1 MRSGYVSIIGRP
13 NSGKSTLINTIVNSK
28 VAIVSNKPE
37 TTRNSIKGIYHEKDT
52 EIVFIDTPG
61 IHKPQDGMSK
71 FLNNQAY
78 DSFDDADIIMLIV
91 DASERMGTGDK
102 YVASKLDGNTKP
114 VILVLNKIDK
124 LNKEEIMGKIMEYKD
139 LYPFTEIVPI
149 SALKSE
155 NIAELIKTLKEYL
168 PDSVKY
174 YEDSDVTEQSM
185 DFRLSEI
192 IREKVFRLTM
202 KEVPYACACR
212 IDSVS
217 YGKSVKVIASII
229 VDRDSLKKILIGKNG
244 QMIKLIGTRA
254 REDMEE
260 VLGKHVFL
268 DLEVKV
274 IEKWRENPKYIS
286 ELGNFKQE

>member
-13 NSGKSTLINTIVNSK
+13 NSGKSTLLNTLVNSK

-37 TTRNSIKGIYHEKDT
+37 TTRNNIKGIYHEEDT

-71 FLNNQAY
+71 YLNNQAY

-91 DASERMGTGDK
+91 DGSEMMGTGDK
-102 YVASKLDGNTKP
+102 YVASKLEDTNKP

-124 LNKEEIMGKIMEYKD
+124 LNKEEIMRKIMEYKD
-139 LYPFTEIVPI
+139 LYPFKEIVPV
-149 SALKSE
+149 SALKGQ
-155 NIAELIKTLKEYL
+155 NIQELIKTLKQYL
-168 PDSVKY
+168 PDTVKY
-174 YEDSDVTEQSM
+174 YEDSDITEQSM
-185 DFRLSEI
+185 EFRLSEI

-212 IDSVS
+212 IDSIS
-217 YGKSVKVIASII
+217 YGRSVKVIASII
-229 VDRDSLKKILIGKNG
+229 VDRESLKKILIGKNG
-244 QMIKLIGTRA
+244 QMIKLIGSRS
-254 REDMEE
+254 REDMESI
-260 VLGKHVFL
+260 LNKHVFL

-274 IEKWRENPKYIS
+274 IDKWRENPKYLN

>member
-13 NSGKSTLINTIVNSK
+13 NSGKSTLLNTLVNSK

-37 TTRNSIKGIYHEKDT
+37 TTRNNIKGIYHEEDT

-71 FLNNQAY
+71 YLNNQAY

-91 DASERMGTGDK
+91 DGSEMMGTGDK
-102 YVASKLDGNTKP
+102 YVASKLEDTNKP

-124 LNKEEIMGKIMEYKD
+124 LNKEEIMRKIMEYKD
-139 LYPFTEIVPI
+139 LYPFKEIVPV
-149 SALKSE
+149 SALKGQ
-155 NIAELIKTLKEYL
+155 NIQELIKTLKQYL
-168 PDSVKY
+168 PDTVKY
-174 YEDSDVTEQSM
+174 YEDSDITEQSM
-185 DFRLSEI
+185 EFRLSEI

-212 IDSVS
+212 IDSIS
-217 YGKSVKVIASII
+217 YGRSVKVIASII
-229 VDRDSLKKILIGKNG
+229 VDRESLKKILIGKNG
-244 QMIKLIGTRA
+244 QMIKLIGSRS
-254 REDMEE
+254 REDMEAI
-260 VLGKHVFL
+260 LNKHVFL

-274 IEKWRENPKYIS
+274 IEKWRENPKYLN

>member
-13 NSGKSTLINTIVNSK
+13 NSGKSTLLNTLVNSK

-37 TTRNSIKGIYHEKDT
+37 TTRNNIKGIYHEEDT

-71 FLNNQAY
+71 YLNNQAY

-91 DASERMGTGDK
+91 DGSEMMGTGDK
-102 YVASKLDGNTKP
+102 YVASKLEDTNKP

-124 LNKEEIMGKIMEYKD
+124 LNKEEIMRKIMEYKD
-139 LYPFTEIVPI
+139 LYPFKEIVPV
-149 SALKSE
+149 SALKGQ
-155 NIAELIKTLKEYL
+155 NIQELIKTLKQYL
-168 PDSVKY
+168 PDTVKY
-174 YEDSDVTEQSM
+174 YEDSDITEQSM
-185 DFRLSEI
+185 EFRLSEI

-212 IDSVS
+212 IDSIS
-217 YGKSVKVIASII
+217 YGRSVKVIASII
-229 VDRDSLKKILIGKNG
+229 VDRESLKKILIGKNG
-244 QMIKLIGTRA
+244 QMIKLIGSRS
-254 REDMEE
+254 REDMEAI
-260 VLGKHVFL
+260 LNKHVFL

-274 IEKWRENPKYIS
+274 IDKWRENPKYLN

>member
-13 NSGKSTLINTIVNSK
+13 NSGKSTLLNTLVNSK

-37 TTRNSIKGIYHEKDT
+37 TTRNNIKGIYHKEDT

-71 FLNNQAY
+71 YLNNQAY
-78 DSFDDADIIMLIV
+78 DSFDDADIIMFIV
-91 DASERMGTGDK
+91 DGSEMMGTGDK
-102 YVASKLDGNTKP
+102 YVASKLEGVNKP

-124 LNKEEIMGKIMEYKD
+124 LNKEQIMSKIMEYKD
-139 LYPFTEIVPI
+139 LYPFTEIVPV
-149 SALKSE
+149 SALKSQ
-155 NIAELIKTLKEYL
+155 NIQELIKTLKQYL
-168 PDSVKY
+168 PDTVKY
-174 YEDSDVTEQSM
+174 YEDSDITEQSM
-185 DFRLSEI
+185 EFRLSEI

-212 IDSVS
+212 IDSIS
-217 YGKSVKVIASII
+217 YGRSVKVIASII
-229 VDRDSLKKILIGKNG
+229 VDRESLKKILIGKNG
-244 QMIKLIGTRA
+244 QMIKLIGSRS
-254 REDMEE
+254 REDME
-260 VLGKHVFL
+260 VLLNKHVFL

-274 IEKWRENPKYIS
+274 IDKWRENPKYLN

>member
-13 NSGKSTLINTIVNSK
+13 NSGKSTLLNTLVNSK

-37 TTRNSIKGIYHEKDT
+37 TTRNNIKGIYHKEDT

-71 FLNNQAY
+71 YLNNQAY
-78 DSFDDADIIMLIV
+78 DSFDDADIIMFIV
-91 DASERMGTGDK
+91 DGSEMMGTGDK
-102 YVASKLDGNTKP
+102 YVASKLEGVNKP

-124 LNKEEIMGKIMEYKD
+124 LNKEQIMSKIMEYKD
-139 LYPFTEIVPI
+139 LYPFTEIVPV
-149 SALKSE
+149 SALKSQ
-155 NIAELIKTLKEYL
+155 NIQELIKTIKQYL
-168 PDSVKY
+168 PDTVKY
-174 YEDSDVTEQSM
+174 YEDSDITEQSM
-185 DFRLSEI
+185 EFRLSEI

-212 IDSVS
+212 IDSIS
-217 YGKSVKVIASII
+217 YGRSVKVIASII
-229 VDRDSLKKILIGKNG
+229 VDRESLKKILIGKNG
-244 QMIKLIGTRA
+244 QMIKLIGSRS
-254 REDMEE
+254 REDME
-260 VLGKHVFL
+260 VLLNKHVFL

-274 IEKWRENPKYIS
+274 IDKWRENPKYLN